1 MNPGFVLRNVGKL
14 ITFKKTI
21 MKAIKVILFI
31 LFMLFGLRQF
41 FIFNDIWA
49 GTFLSVIGISIALNK
64 KEDVL

>member
-1 MNPGFVLRNVGKL
+1 
-14 ITFKKTI
+14 